1 MVYPPRVGMDELR
14 YSVPGI
20 SCPHCAEAISAEVEK
35 VAGVTAV
42 DVDIEAKTVAVRGL
56 EVAEASV
63 HEAIVEAGYE
73 PVLSGR
79 S

>member
-1 MVYPPRVGMDELR
+1 MDELR

-20 SCPHCAEAISAEVEK
+20 SCAHCGQAISAEVEK

-42 DVDIEAKTVAVRGL
+42 DVDIEAKAVVVRG

-63 HEAIVEAGYE
+63 RAAIVEAGYE
-73 PVLSGR
+73 PALSVR